1 MNYKQQSNQGCLQA
15 FLDLYPQKHALLY
28 VDNLFYLKTLQKY
41 VAHSRITMVYKKNNN
56 ELLQVLVTPFIAY
69 IDNHITDDWTHL
81 PHFVLVTKIGV
92 KYYTIFDPWEGKDT
106 RIYKDKLLRGIC
118 LLRDHI
124 RVRPII
130 IAAN

>member
-1 MNYKQQSNQGCLQA
+1 M
-15 FLDLYPQKHALLY
+15 
-28 VDNLFYLKTLQKY
+28 
-41 VAHSRITMVYKKNNN
+41 
-56 ELLQVLVTPFIAY
+56 LQVLVAPFIVY
-69 IDNHITDDWTHL
+69 IDNHITDDWTRL